1 FLNRVRMMWANDFPH
16 SDSTWPWS
24 QSVLDKHLVSMT
36 EAEKNLILHENVANL
51 YKLDTSAL
59 EAAA

>member
-1 FLNRVRMMWANDFPH
+1 VNIERMMWANDFPH

-24 QSVLDKHLVSMT
+24 QKLLQEQLTHMS
-36 EAEKNLILHENVANL
+36 EAEKNLILHDNVAKL

-59 EAAA
+59 QAAA